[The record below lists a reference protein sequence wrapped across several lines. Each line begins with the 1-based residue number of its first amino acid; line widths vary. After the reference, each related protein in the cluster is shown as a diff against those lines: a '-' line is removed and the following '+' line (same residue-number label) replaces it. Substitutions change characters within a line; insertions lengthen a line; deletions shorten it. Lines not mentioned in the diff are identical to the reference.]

1 MTYIN
6 PQPDGTFDL
15 MVDKVICDI
24 TFSVLHSRHQ
34 TLEAAQKIRDELAEA
49 KQRKNK

>member
-6 PQPDGTFDL
+6 PQPDGTYEL

-34 TLEAAQKIRDELAEA
+34 TLEEAQKVRDELEVA
-49 KQRKNK
+49 KHKKR